1 MIVVL
6 GPTATG
12 KSELGLLLAKAFGGE
27 IVNADSMQVYK
38 LMDIGTAKP
47 PPHVRKEVPHHMI
60 DLVFPDEPFSAGQY
74 KTLGRKAIEEILSRG
89 HVPLVV
95 GGTGLYIRALL
106 EGLIEGLKGN
116 EGIRKA
122 LYEEA
127 KKIGN
132 LGLWKRLAEI
142 DPEAA
147 RRIHPHDLYRIVRA
161 LEIYESTR
169 IPPSQ
174 LRQAHGFRERPY
186 ETLKIGLFK
195 PREELYRRIEE
206 RVDEMIKQG
215 LVDEV
220 KGLLEKGYGP
230 ELNSMKAI
238 GYREIIRYL
247 MGEISLEGAIRLIK
261 LHTRHFAKRQMTW
274 FKKDPE
280 VQWVRYPDEVDRIFE
295 LVKGFLGDRDVRGK
309 GT

>member
-12 KSELGLLLAKAFGGE
+12 KSELGFLLAKAFGGE
-27 IVNADSMQVYK
+27 IINADSMQVYK

-47 PPHVRKEVPHHMI
+47 PPHVRREVPHHMI

-74 KTLGRKAIEEILSRG
+74 KTLGRRAVEEILSRG

-95 GGTGLYIRALL
+95 GGTGLYIKALI
-106 EGLIEGLKGN
+106 EGLIEGLKGD
-116 EGIRKA
+116 ETIRKA

-127 KKIGN
+127 KRVGS
-132 LGLWKRLAEI
+132 LGLWKRLTEV

-147 RRIHPHDLYRIVRA
+147 RKIHPNDLYRIVRA
-161 LEIYESTR
+161 LEIYELVR

-174 LRQAHGFRERPY
+174 LREAHGFRERPY

-195 PREELYRRIEE
+195 PKEELHRRIGE
-206 RVDEMIKQG
+206 RVDDMIRQG

-220 KGLLEKGYGP
+220 KGLLERGYGP

-247 MGEISLEGAIRLIK
+247 MGEIGLEEAIGLIK
-261 LHTRHFAKRQMTW
+261 LNTRRFAKRQMTW
-274 FKKDPE
+274 FKRDRE
-280 VQWVRYPDEVDRIFE
+280 IHWMRYPEEVDRAFE
-295 LVKGFLGDRDVRGK
+295 LVKGYLEGRDVGGK

>member
-6 GPTATG
+6 GATATG
-12 KSELGLLLAKAFGGE
+12 KSEFGLLLAKAFGGE
-27 IVNADSMQVYK
+27 VINADSMQVYK

-60 DLVFPDEPFSAGQY
+60 DLVLPDEPFSAGQY
-74 KTLGRKAIEEILSRG
+74 KTLGRKAIEEVLSRDR
-89 HVPLVV
+89 VPLVV

-106 EGLIEGLKGN
+106 EGLIEGLKGD
-116 EGIRKA
+116 ETIRKA

-127 KKIGN
+127 KQVGN
-132 LGLWKRLAEI
+132 LGLWRRLAEI

-147 RRIHPHDLYRIVRA
+147 RRIHPNDLYRIVRA
-161 LEIYESTR
+161 LEIYEITR

-186 ETLKIGLFK
+186 DTLKIGLYK
-195 PREELYRRIEE
+195 PREELHRRIRE

-220 KGLLEKGYGP
+220 KGLLQMGYGP

-247 MGEISLEGAIRLIK
+247 MGEIGLEEAIGLIK
-261 LHTRHFAKRQMTW
+261 LNTRRFAKRQMTW
-274 FKKDPE
+274 FKRDPE
-280 VQWVRYPDEVDRIFE
+280 VHWIRYPEELDQAFE
-295 LVKGFLGDRDVRGK
+295 LVKSFLEGRDVRGEA
-309 GT
+309 T

>member
-27 IVNADSMQVYK
+27 IINADSMQVYK

-47 PPHVRKEVPHHMI
+47 PIHVRKEVPHHMI

-74 KTLGRKAIEEILSRG
+74 KTLGRKAIEEVISRG
-89 HVPLVV
+89 HIPLVV

-116 EGIRKA
+116 ETIRKA

-127 KKIGN
+127 KQVGN
-132 LGLWKRLAEI
+132 LGLWRRLAEI
-142 DPEAA
+142 DPEAT
-147 RRIHPHDLYRIVRA
+147 RRIHPNDIYRIVRA
-161 LEIYESTR
+161 LEIYAITR

-174 LRQAHGFRERPY
+174 LREAHGFRERPY
-186 ETLKIGLFK
+186 DTLKIGLFK
-195 PREELYRRIEE
+195 PRGELHRRIEE
-206 RVDEMIKQG
+206 RVDEMINQG

-220 KGLLEKGYGP
+220 KGLLERGYGP

-247 MGEISLEGAIRLIK
+247 KGEIGLEEAIKLIK
-261 LHTRHFAKRQMTW
+261 LNTRRFAKRQMTW
-274 FKKDPE
+274 FKRDPE
-280 VQWVRYPDEVDRIFE
+280 VHWIRYPEEMDQAFK
-295 LVKGFLGDRDVRGK
+295 LVKDFLEGRDVKGK